1 MLPFGGEIFTMR
13 LRDIQKA
20 IRSLN
25 LEQTNRLRSWLDE
38 HSRGLEEAARAKRME
53 SGREVLEERQI
64 DNKTYRLEKV
74 RCGKENC
81 RCAQG
86 DLHGPYYYAYWSEE
100 GKTRTQYIGK
110 KLPQK
115 GPGRKKRA

>member
-1 MLPFGGEIFTMR
+1 MSI
-13 LRDIQKA
+13 RDIQKA
-20 IRSLN
+20 IRTLSLQQVRK
-25 LEQTNRLRSWLDE
+25 LRLWLDE
-38 HSRGLEEAARAKRME
+38 YALRLEEAERRSEKS
-53 SGREVLEERQI
+53 SGREILEERQI

-81 RCAQG
+81 RCAEG

-110 KLPQK
+110 KLPGK
-115 GPGRKKRA
+115 GSSRKKRAKPD